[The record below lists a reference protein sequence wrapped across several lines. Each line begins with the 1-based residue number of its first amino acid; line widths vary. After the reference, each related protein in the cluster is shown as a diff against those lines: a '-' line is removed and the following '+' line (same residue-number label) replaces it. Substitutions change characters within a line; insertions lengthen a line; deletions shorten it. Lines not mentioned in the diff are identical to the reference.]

1 MEIKVTKV
9 LLEQKKTFGVTTLCL
24 SIEMIISFTLFL
36 ILGWI
41 FSVLFMVIAHPISVA
56 LTKKDS
62 LLIDITLQNLDN
74 PKELY
79 F

>member
-9 LLEQKKTFGVTTLCL
+9 LLEQKKAFGVTTLSL
-24 SIEMIISFTLFL
+24 GVEIGIIFILFL

-41 FSVLFMVIAHPISVA
+41 FSVIFVAIAHPILVA

-62 LLIDITLQNLDN
+62 LFVDITLQNLDN

>member
-9 LLEQKKTFGVTTLCL
+9 LLEQKKAFGVTTLSL
-24 SIEMIISFTLFL
+24 GVEIGIIFILFL

-41 FSVLFMVIAHPISVA
+41 FSVIFIIIAHPVSVA

-62 LLIDITLQNLDN
+62 LFIDITIQNLDN

>member
-9 LLEQKKTFGVTTLCL
+9 LLEQKKTFGVTSLCL
-24 SIEMIISFTLFL
+24 NLEIIIIFTLFL

-41 FSVLFMVIAHPISVA
+41 FSVLFMVMVHPILVA
-56 LTKKDS
+56 LTKKDP
-62 LLIDITLQNLDN
+62 LLIDITLQNIDN

>member
-9 LLEQKKTFGVTTLCL
+9 LLEQKKAFGVTTLSL
-24 SIEMIISFTLFL
+24 GVEIATIFILFL

-41 FSVLFMVIAHPISVA
+41 FSVIFVAIAHPILVA

-62 LLIDITLQNLDN
+62 LFVDITLQNLDN